1 MELTPKNTKIDI
13 RMVVW
18 LATIVFVLCLVC
30 VLLRV
35 KLESLLDDY
44 VSRQVSQQAVLLADL
59 SNEKFRMRLDA
70 LSMLSRKIETDNLQ
84 PDNFSERLGLQDDD
98 SRYGLIALDGTAYAG
113 DSVYRIADDDFR
125 CVMESFR
132 GKPSICYSEKM
143 NVFLGV
149 PVYNRH
155 NVRFVLY
162 RQFVNLPMTDFFD
175 VDCFE
180 KKCYVHI
187 IDEEGKVLV
196 KNNTGVWSEKP
207 IWRNLDVEKIYGQLY
222 NKMNKGHSAS
232 LNVEIAGETYYFYM
246 ADLNQSDLLLVGMY
260 AGKDV
265 SNGIDRLTFLVFW
278 VVGLLM
284 FLFLTALGI
293 RFLLVRKQKDSG
305 SKELAIGASEQNYLL
320 ESLGQE
326 IRGPVMNILNNGA
339 ILMRENPDSTIGG
352 YISDV
357 QDFGRELQLLSS
369 NLFDINKISTNSLD
383 INAKEY
389 DLFTLLSLS
398 YSAANERGK
407 SVHFEL
413 SVDPSI
419 PSRLEGDDARLG
431 QILSN
436 ILFNADKFI
445 ANEANLLQINY
456 EWIQPD
462 EDEGDFNQKI
472 NLIISVPDPSASWTS
487 TSLTLVR
494 MMTEALG
501 GVIHKKT
508 NENGIAV
515 AQIILPQKVIKNEP
529 IGNFATRYEEYMH
542 ASEKISG
549 HFVLSNAS
557 ILAIDEV
564 PMNLRVMGGLIKE
577 TSAKFDAVSNGME
590 AIECFRSKH
599 YDIVFLDNTMPI
611 IDGLDILTIMKTL
624 RNHPNE
630 NTPIIML
637 SADDN
642 ASAKNI
648 CESLGY
654 VDFLTKPVHEN
665 ALFAI
670 LLKYLP
676 QELVAWYSDPDKKNS
691 GKSNR
696 IVHSVKETMPLKE
709 IRESVQESA
718 EYEPPA
724 IEQTLPEDLRA
735 LSATG
740 LVNVAVG
747 LHCCE
752 RNEALYRK
760 KLMNYRDEHYDVDL
774 ARYFKDEDFENY
786 RILVQS
792 MKSTSLFIGAINI
805 ASVAKSMEFACNEGD
820 YDHVRIRHKEL
831 LDDYKRVVQM
841 LKDLSKN
848 GRAN

>member
-1 MELTPKNTKIDI
+1 MELTPKNTKINI

-18 LATIVFVLCLVC
+18 LAAVVFVLCLVC

-44 VSRQVSQQAVLLADL
+44 VSRQVSQQAVLIADL
-59 SNEKFRMRLDA
+59 SNEKMRMRLDA
-70 LSMLSRKIETDNLQ
+70 LFMLSRKIEADSLR
-84 PDNFSERLGLQDDD
+84 PENFREGLGILESD
-98 SRYGLIALDGTAYAG
+98 SRYGLISLDGTVYTG
-113 DSVYRIADDDFR
+113 DSIYHLADDDFR

-132 GKPSICYSEKM
+132 GKSSICYSERM
-143 NVFLGV
+143 NIFLGV

-162 RQFVNLPMTDFFD
+162 RQFVNLPITNFFD

-180 KKCYVHI
+180 KKCFVQI
-187 IDEEGKVLV
+187 IDGDGKVLV
-196 KNNTGVWSEKP
+196 KNNTGVWSEDSV
-207 IWRNLDVEKIYGQLY
+207 WVNLDVEKIYGQLH

-232 LNVEIAGETYYFYM
+232 LNVEVADETYYFYM
-246 ADLNQSDLLLVGMY
+246 AYLNQRNLSLVGMF

-265 SNGIDRLTFLVFW
+265 SNGIERITFLVFW
-278 VVGLLM
+278 VVVLLM
-284 FLFLTALGI
+284 FLFMTALGI
-293 RFLLVRKQKDSG
+293 RFILVRKQRDQGNKEMSG
-305 SKELAIGASEQNYLL
+305 GFSEQNYLL

-326 IRGPVMNILNNGA
+326 IRGPVMNILNKGA
-339 ILMRENPDSTIGG
+339 ILMRENPDSVVGG
-352 YISDV
+352 YISEV
-357 QDFGRELQLLSS
+357 RDFGRELQLLS
-369 NLFDINKISTNSLD
+369 NDLFDINKIGTNSLD

-398 YSAANERGK
+398 YSAANEQGTTT
-407 SVHFEL
+407 HFEI

-419 PSRLEGDDARLG
+419 PSRLEGDDVRLG

-436 ILFNADKFI
+436 ILFYADKFI
-445 ANEANLLQINY
+445 ANEANFLKVKY
-456 EWIQPD
+456 EWIQTD
-462 EDEGDFNQKI
+462 EDDNEYNQKI

-487 TSLTLVR
+487 TSLTLIR

-501 GVIHKKT
+501 GSIRKKT
-508 NENGIAV
+508 DENGIAV
-515 AQIILPQKVIKNEP
+515 AEIVLPQKVIKNEP
-529 IGNFATRYEEYMH
+529 VGNFAVRYEEYMH
-542 ASEKISG
+542 ASEKMSE
-549 HFVLSNAS
+549 HFVLPNVS

-577 TSAKFDAVSNGME
+577 TSAKFDGVSNGME

-654 VDFLTKPVHEN
+654 ADFLTKPVHEN

-676 QELVAWYSDPDKKNS
+676 QELVAWYSGPDKKNT
-691 GKSNR
+691 GKINR
-696 IVHSVKETMPLKE
+696 IDSSAKDNSSPKEM
-709 IRESVQESA
+709 RERELETV
-718 EYEPPA
+718 EYEAPA

-735 LSATG
+735 LSAAG

-747 LHCCE
+747 LYCCE

-760 KLMNYRDEHYDVDL
+760 KLMDYRDEHYDLEL
-774 ARYFKDEDFENY
+774 AQFFKEEDFENY

-792 MKSTSLFIGAINI
+792 MKSASLYIGAINI
-805 ASVAKSMEFACNEGD
+805 ASIAKSMEFACNEGD

-831 LDDYKRVVQM
+831 LDNYKRIVQI
-841 LKDLSKN
+841 LKELSKN